1 MSRHGARRL
10 VWCNAG
16 GVDPLNN
23 KLGRTE
29 RCALIDGYRYFIS
42 FLKSTHTVKGAEKR
56 KYQIKISVL
65 SWQDVLRKKSIFL
78 CSGVWFSIIT
88 GVTFL
93 LKELPLSDR
102 GPKGDG
108 SKLSPFSAGVT
119 RLFDYSVIQVGLI
132 AFSSRSNP
140 WM

>member
-1 MSRHGARRL
+1 M
-10 VWCNAG
+10 
-16 GVDPLNN
+16 
-23 KLGRTE
+23 
-29 RCALIDGYRYFIS
+29 IS
-42 FLKSTHTVKGAEKR
+42 FLKSTNTTKGIEKR

-65 SWQDVLRKKSIFL
+65 NRQNVLRKKSIFL
-78 CSGVWFSIIT
+78 YSGVWFLIIT

-102 GPKGDG
+102 GAKGDG

-119 RLFDYSVIQVGLI
+119 RLFDYLVIQVGLI
-132 AFSSRSNP
+132 ALSSRSNP

>member
-1 MSRHGARRL
+1 M
-10 VWCNAG
+10 
-16 GVDPLNN
+16 
-23 KLGRTE
+23 
-29 RCALIDGYRYFIS
+29 IS
-42 FLKSTHTVKGAEKR
+42 FLKSTNTTKGIEKR

-65 SWQDVLRKKSIFL
+65 NRQNVLRKKSIFL
-78 CSGVWFSIIT
+78 YSGVWFLIIT

-102 GPKGDG
+102 GVKGDG

-119 RLFDYSVIQVGLI
+119 RLFDYLVIQVGLI
-132 AFSSRSNP
+132 ALSSRSNP